1 MNKCSIILCK
11 IVLHSEL
18 LKSKLRIVVCVVL
31 TASFDGVD
39 VGVVV
44 DDDDDED
51 EDEESAS
58 LVSIYCWCGGL
69 NGIYM
74 LRLAEYESRKILFG
88 TKLANNTAAVNRM
101 FVCL

>member
-18 LKSKLRIVVCVVL
+18 LKSKLRIVVGVV
-31 TASFDGVD
+31 AACFDGVD

-44 DDDDDED
+44 KDDDED

-58 LVSIYCWCGGL
+58 LLSIYCWCGGL

-74 LRLAEYESRKILFG
+74 LRL
-88 TKLANNTAAVNRM
+88 
-101 FVCL
+101 